1 MEYRVW
7 DLSQGLIFYLSVY
20 GIVAVCHIVVHIAFH
35 HFHFELKC
43 CCCFN
48 YPQPEIFEENH
59 CGILPLLT
67 TSLTALLDVYLM
79 LIVDFLLFVLYFVV
93 PHIITK
99 INIKNK
105 VQYYRC
111 SCLLLMLTSLSTPP
125 LTWTSAL
132 PSQPLSRLSR
142 P

>member
-1 MEYRVW
+1 MGS
-7 DLSQGLIFYLSVY
+7 SQGLIFYLSFY

-59 CGILPLLT
+59 CGISPLLT
-67 TSLTALLDVYLM
+67 TSLTALLLDVYLM
-79 LIVDFLLFVLYFVV
+79 LIVAFYYLCYILLSLV
-93 PHIITK
+93 ITK